1 MTRKALVDSILAM
14 RLKPDHPA
22 QHDEPE
28 TSAGD
33 SCETSASTGFA
44 ADVQPASA
52 DELAGES
59 TSSVVHAEVHS
70 KHNDQPNQQKQ
81 EAKHDLSADD
91 SGNMEESLED
101 IPMDEMLADPMHLA
115 KVSCGPSTA
124 RSSTSNRVR
133 SPRRDFT
140 VSDTTTATWSISLQR
155 RPTTNCA
162 SSAQAST
169 RLPGIDAAARTDHAG
184 QNS

>member
-1 MTRKALVDSILAM
+1 MTPKALVDSILAM

-33 SCETSASTGFA
+33 RCESSASTGPA

-101 IPMDEMLADPMHLA
+101 IPMDEMLADPMYLA
-115 KVSCGPSTA
+115 KVSCGLFNGEVEHIEQGTVTKERLYRVLYDDGDMEHFTA
-124 RSSTSNRVR
+124 EEAHNKLCILCT
-133 SPRRDFT
+133 
-140 VSDTTTATWSISLQR
+140 
-155 RPTTNCA
+155 
-162 SSAQAST
+162 
-169 RLPGIDAAARTDHAG
+169 G
-184 QNS
+184 QYTIAWH